1 MNILILFSHRW
12 RGGRAGGAETYTL
25 ELIKGLAQRG
35 HSLTLATNTADP
47 DCPGQPATDLA
58 AHYQLPFHSVSPLA
72 IFSIYRRLRR
82 IASER
87 NIEIVHAQHR
97 TAAYFAELLCGK
109 LRVPYVVTIHGP
121 RHRIPFKR
129 LHGRVFRHVIA
140 VSDSLREMLIR
151 EFHLPPERVRTIHN
165 GVDPKRFSE
174 VSPEQARDFR
184 ASYGIGPDEI
194 VLSQISRISHAK
206 GQHNLIEALA
216 TLPRTLNYRCL
227 IFGEGDERPRL
238 EQLVIRRGLE
248 HKVLFCGFRGDI
260 PVVLAGSDVMVLP
273 SHREGLPL
281 AIVEA
286 MLSRVAVIAANTGG
300 VPEIITHGK
309 DGLLFEA
316 GDVTTLAGYI
326 EQLVTDAERRQRL
339 AEAGRDTA
347 LARFLISRVVDE
359 THAYYREITAQEA
372 EGDPPRRT

>member
-1 MNILILFSHRW
+1 
-12 RGGRAGGAETYTL
+12 
-25 ELIKGLAQRG
+25 
-35 HSLTLATNTADP
+35 
-47 DCPGQPATDLA
+47 
-58 AHYQLPFHSVSPLA
+58 
-72 IFSIYRRLRR
+72 
-82 IASER
+82 
-87 NIEIVHAQHR
+87 
-97 TAAYFAELLCGK
+97 
-109 LRVPYVVTIHGP
+109 
-121 RHRIPFKR
+121 
-129 LHGRVFRHVIA
+129 
-140 VSDSLREMLIR
+140 
-151 EFHLPPERVRTIHN
+151 
-165 GVDPKRFSE
+165 
-174 VSPEQARDFR
+174 
-184 ASYGIGPDEI
+184 
-194 VLSQISRISHAK
+194 
-206 GQHNLIEALA
+206 LA